1 MAFLLS
7 RDEANLES
15 LIYLRRRAE
24 SWKAYQHHL
33 SSYAKR
39 LPPGAL
45 AFARAS
51 WHYDTSDSRCPHDA
65 WLVSVHIDEGP
76 ETAPVHERSIDIV
89 VRLLGAQH
97 DGHLE
102 LSYRNVLAYAL
113 DMPRLGS
120 RSRPTGNSHGDWLVD
135 EVRSEGHRGRAV
147 HEVEWASGTTWMID
161 CCEIEVVWLPLDGGE
176 PVLLT
181 AGEPVAAPPIRAR

>member
-7 RDEANLES
+7 RDDANRES
-15 LIYLRRRAE
+15 LIYHRRRAE

-33 SSYAKR
+33 STYAKR

-45 AFARAS
+45 AFAQAS

-65 WLVSVHIDEGP
+65 WMEWVRIEEGP
-76 ETAPVHERSIDIV
+76 GTAPVHARSTQIV
-89 VRLLGAQH
+89 VRLLGARH

-102 LSYRNVLAYAL
+102 LTYRNVLAYAL

-120 RSRPTGNSHGDWLVD
+120 GGRPEGSSHGDWLVD
-135 EVRSEGHRGRAV
+135 EVRSEGHRGRAI
-147 HEVEWASGTTWMID
+147 HEVEWASGTSWIID
-161 CCEIEVVWLPLDGGE
+161 CGEIEVVWLPLETDAAVHHKV
-176 PVLLT
+176 PP
-181 AGEPVAAPPIRAR
+181 AGVRPGA